1 MLGLLGDTSSKDVR
15 RATAVGILAQPQQ
28 ALDLFATSLTD
39 PADTADETG
48 QPKQPSSGGCGVD
61 ARPPV
66 TLYLHLSQESL
77 TRDEHGVARFEGLG
91 PVTVEQVRRWLGHCQ
106 VTVKPVIDLADQA
119 PVDGY
124 EVPDRLR
131 EAVQLRSPAD
141 VFPYATSLG
150 RRKDADHTIA
160 YVDPD
165 HGGPPGQTALDNL
178 GPMVRRNH
186 RIKTHSRW
194 QVTQVS
200 NGVFVWRSPHGR
212 LFLVDHTGTHPIF
225 DTAA

>member
-1 MLGLLGDTSSKDVR
+1 M
-15 RATAVGILAQPQQ
+15 
-28 ALDLFATSLTD
+28 
-39 PADTADETG
+39 
-48 QPKQPSSGGCGVD
+48 D

-66 TLYLHLSQESL
+66 TLYLHLSQESF
-77 TRDEHGVARFEGLG
+77 TRDEHGVARFEGQG

-106 VTVKPVIDLADQA
+106 VTVKPVIDLADQG

-131 EAVQLRSPAD
+131 EAVQLRSPLD
-141 VFPYATSLG
+141 VFPYATGLG

-186 RIKTHSRW
+186 RIKTHTRW
-194 QVTQVS
+194 QVKQVS

-225 DTAA
+225 DIAA